1 MRSLAIVFIY
11 LFLPASAL
19 AQSATVSG
27 TIADTSG
34 AVVPGA
40 TVVLTGPGGQTTV
53 SDAQGGYSF
62 RNVAQGTYQITATL
76 PGFAPVTRNDVN
88 VASANVE
95 VPRLTLAIGA
105 LGETVV
111 VSASRIDTALV
122 DAPATMSVVTSD
134 TLATTPAQN
143 YADLLRGVPGV
154 NAIQTSARDVNLT
167 SRQATS
173 TLSNSQLVLV
183 DGRSVYLD
191 FFGLVLWDFVPANL
205 SDVKQIEVIRGPAS
219 AVWGANAFT
228 GVVNIITKSP
238 WETPGASVTLSAGM
252 FSRDCNKCSTN
263 GKGLGNIFGANA
275 TYADAP
281 NAQWSYRV
289 SAGYY
294 NSDPL

>member
-95 VPRLTLAIGA
+95 VPRLTLA

-154 NAIQTSARDVNLT
+154 
-167 SRQATS
+167 
-173 TLSNSQLVLV
+173 
-183 DGRSVYLD
+183 
-191 FFGLVLWDFVPANL
+191 
-205 SDVKQIEVIRGPAS
+205 
-219 AVWGANAFT
+219 
-228 GVVNIITKSP
+228 
-238 WETPGASVTLSAGM
+238 
-252 FSRDCNKCSTN
+252 
-263 GKGLGNIFGANA
+263 
-275 TYADAP
+275 
-281 NAQWSYRV
+281 
-289 SAGYY
+289 
-294 NSDPL
+294 